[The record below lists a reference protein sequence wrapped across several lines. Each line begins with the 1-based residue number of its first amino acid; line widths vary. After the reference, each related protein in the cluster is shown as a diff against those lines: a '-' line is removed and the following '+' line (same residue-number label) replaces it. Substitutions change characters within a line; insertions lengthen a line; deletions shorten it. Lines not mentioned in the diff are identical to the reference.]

1 MRLKFILV
9 CFVFIQ
15 LIISCKTDDQIT
27 IETEDYSLSYP
38 SNLEL
43 VEVDG
48 VEFLLFTELKGGND
62 DFIENLNLMVQDVT
76 TLNLSLQDYV
86 ELSEGQIASVGG
98 ELMASDLKEKDDGTQ
113 YQRVIYTSRSDNK
126 DLKYLQHY
134 YLVNHKAYV
143 LTFTAAESEF
153 ASYAHDMELIMD
165 TFEVH

>member
-1 MRLKFILV
+1 MQLKFILV
-9 CFVFIQ
+9 CLVFIQ

-76 TLNLSLQDYV
+76 TLNLSLQEYV